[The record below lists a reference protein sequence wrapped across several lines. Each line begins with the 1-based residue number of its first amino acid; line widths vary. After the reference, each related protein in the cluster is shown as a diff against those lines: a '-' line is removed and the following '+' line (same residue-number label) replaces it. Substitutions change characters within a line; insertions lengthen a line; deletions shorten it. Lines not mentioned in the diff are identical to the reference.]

1 MFLFVGCI
9 KNKHKKVLA
18 LFKDAILHWNNKIKS
33 IYQRPGI
40 CVKYFLSFPQKR
52 MSPEKTETNYR
63 ISANIFRGNYSF
75 LNSTLCSVTF
85 GHSKYRCGNYSRVE
99 TIRGITVSVYFSIS
113 EWWNWPKHQF
123 CQVPNGIFGIIVT
136 GTKFF
141 FTHMPGYN
149 GNICTYFLIW
159 K

>member
-1 MFLFVGCI
+1 M
-9 KNKHKKVLA
+9 
-18 LFKDAILHWNNKIKS
+18 DTILMQSSVITE
-33 IYQRPGI
+33 
-40 CVKYFLSFPQKR
+40 FLSLKVSTAMCR
-52 MSPEKTETNYR
+52 TVLHLTEMSQWDQILCKFAYR
-63 ISANIFRGNYSF
+63 ISSYSFRGNYSF